1 MLRGTWVQA
10 AMMSLAALTVVYAA
24 AAAVREK
31 HIKRRMAWSTV
42 SNLSY
47 MLFGLSLLTAHGLVA
62 GLAHMVFH
70 SAMKIV
76 LFLCAGGIIIYSGR
90 YSVRQMHGLG
100 RRMPLLFGCF
110 TLAGVSLLGV
120 PPLPGFVS
128 KYELVTA
135 AFEEGSPLAL
145 AGAGALLL
153 AAVLTAVYV
162 FTIVYP
168 AFFMAEDSRLQEQ
181 DVTKPGPRMTASLAV
196 LCLLLLVLGAAAGTV
211 VKQLYGLTG
220 GIG

>member
-1 MLRGTWVQA
+1 M
-10 AMMSLAALTVVYAA
+10 
-24 AAAVREK
+24 
-31 HIKRRMAWSTV
+31 
-42 SNLSY
+42 
-47 MLFGLSLLTAHGLVA
+47 
-62 GLAHMVFH
+62 
-70 SAMKIV
+70 
-76 LFLCAGGIIIYSGR
+76 
-90 YSVRQMHGLG
+90 
-100 RRMPLLFGCF
+100 
-110 TLAGVSLLGV
+110 
-120 PPLPGFVS
+120 S